1 MVRAALLEALAEVDA
16 NDLATGLAGAARA
29 AQRPAPLAP
38 LAQAEAANALTPG
51 TRVALRAHVAATL
64 VPAAGGR
71 TVLRS
76 RVGSQ
81 AVERPTWPPSSSCS
95 SRAAATAAELGLEL
109 TRALL
114 RAGVV
119 VPA

>member
-1 MVRAALLEALAEVDA
+1 VVRAALLEALAEVDA

-81 AVERPTWPPSSSCS
+81 AVERPDL
-95 SRAAATAAELGLEL
+95 AAVEQLLESGSATAAELGLEL

>member
-1 MVRAALLEALAEVDA
+1 M
-16 NDLATGLAGAARA
+16 
-29 AQRPAPLAP
+29 
-38 LAQAEAANALTPG
+38 
-51 TRVALRAHVAATL
+51 
-64 VPAAGGR
+64 
-71 TVLRS
+71 LRS

-81 AVERPTWPPSSSCS
+81 TVERPDL
-95 SRAAATAAELGLEL
+95 AAVEQLLESGSATAAELGLEL